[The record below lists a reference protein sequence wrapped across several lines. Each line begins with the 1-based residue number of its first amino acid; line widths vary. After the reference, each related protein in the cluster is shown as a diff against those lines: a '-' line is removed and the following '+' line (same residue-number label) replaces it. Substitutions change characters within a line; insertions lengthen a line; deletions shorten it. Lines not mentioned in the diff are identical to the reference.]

1 MLAIAFAKYHNFG
14 RTSVSVRPPVYL
26 IYRLTLTKGTLL
38 DIKNDL
44 LRSIVVMGV
53 IVLSCITFLGN
64 DTERPCNSQGLGE
77 DADRS
82 QDHSSGERFCNGV
95 HYSESTCI

>member
-44 LRSIVVMGV
+44 LRSKVVMGV
-53 IVLSCITFLGN
+53 IVLSCITFLSN
-64 DTERPCNSQGLGE
+64 VTEGLAADKGLGE

-82 QDHSSGERFCNGV
+82 QDHSSGE
-95 HYSESTCI
+95 